1 MGTLAKIFL
10 PSLDWQTKALR
21 GNFGKDFPAILGL
34 LNKSSTWELWQ
45 RFSCHPWTDEQK
57 LYVGT
62 LAKIFLP
69 SLDWRTKAL
78 RGNFGKDFP
87 AILGLTNKSS
97 TWELWQRF
105 SCHPWTDEQKL
116 YMGTLA
122 KIFLPSLDWQT
133 KALRGNFCKD
143 FPAILGLTNAKIFL
157 PSLDWRTKALC
168 KQRFSCHP
176 WTDEWQRFSCHPWTD
191 EQKLY
196 VRTLAKIFL
205 PSLDWWMAKIF
216 LPSLDWR
223 TKALCGNIGKDFPAI
238 LLAKIF
244 LPSLD
249 WRTKA
254 LCGNFGK
261 DFPAILGLTNKSST
275 WELWQRFSCHP
286 WTDEQKLYV
295 GTLAK
300 IFLPSLDWRTKALH
314 GNFGKDFPAILGLS
328 NKKLYVETL
337 AKIFLPS
344 LDCRMA
350 QIFLPSLDC
359 RTKALCGNIGKD
371 FPAILG
377 LTNKSSM
384 WELWQRFSCH
394 PWTDEQKLY
403 VGTLAKIFLPSL
415 DWWTKALCG
424 NFGKD
429 FPAILGLTNKS
440 STWELWQRFSCH
452 PWTDKQ
458 KLYVE
463 TFAKIFLPSLDWR
476 MVNIFLPS
484 LDWRMAKIF
493 LPSLDWRTKALC
505 KNIGKDFPAILRLAN
520 GKDFPAILGLT
531 NKSSTWELWQRF
543 SCHPWTDEQKL
554 YVGTLAKIFLPS
566 LDWRT
571 KALRGNFGK
580 DFPAILG
587 LTNKSS
593 TWELW
598 QRFSCHP
605 WTDKQKLYVETLA
618 KIFLPSLDCRMAKI
632 FLPTLAKIFLNKSSM
647 WEHWQRFSCHP
658 WNNEQKLYV
667 GTLVKIF
674 LPS

>member
-1 MGTLAKIFL
+1 MAKIFLPSLDCRTKALCKNIGKDFPAIIGLMNGKYFPAILGLTNKKLYVETLAKIFL
-10 PSLDWQTKALR
+10 PSLDCRMAKIFLPSLDCRTKALC
-21 GNFGKDFPAILGL
+21 GNIGKDFPAILGL
-34 LNKSSTWELWQ
+34 TNKSSTWEHWK

-69 SLDWRTKAL
+69 SLDY
-78 RGNFGKDFP
+78 
-87 AILGLTNKSS
+87 
-97 TWELWQRF
+97 Q
-105 SCHPWTDEQKL
+105 
-116 YMGTLA
+116 
-122 KIFLPSLDWQT
+122 
-133 KALRGNFCKD
+133 
-143 FPAILGLTNAKIFL
+143 
-157 PSLDWRTKALC
+157 
-168 KQRFSCHP
+168 
-176 WTDEWQRFSCHPWTD
+176 
-191 EQKLY
+191 
-196 VRTLAKIFL
+196 
-205 PSLDWWMAKIF
+205 
-216 LPSLDWR
+216 
-223 TKALCGNIGKDFPAI
+223 TKALCGNI
-238 LLAKIF
+238 AKIF

-261 DFPAILGLTNKSST
+261 DFPAILRLSNCKDFPAILRLSKKSST
-275 WELWQRFSCHP
+275 WELCQTFSCHP
-286 WTDEQKLYV
+286 WTVEQ
-295 GTLAK
+295 
-300 IFLPSLDWRTKALH
+300 
-314 GNFGKDFPAILGLS
+314 
-328 NKKLYVETL
+328 KLYVETL
-337 AKIFLPS
+337 AKILLPS

-415 DWWTKALCG
+415 DW
-424 NFGKD
+424 
-429 FPAILGLTNKS
+429 
-440 STWELWQRFSCH
+440 
-452 PWTDKQ
+452 
-458 KLYVE
+458 
-463 TFAKIFLPSLDWR
+463 
-476 MVNIFLPS
+476 
-484 LDWRMAKIF
+484 
-493 LPSLDWRTKALC
+493 RTKALHG
-505 KNIGKDFPAILRLAN
+505 NF

-605 WTDKQKLYVETLA
+605 WTDEQKLYVGTLA
-618 KIFLPSLDCRMAKI
+618 KIFLPSLDWRTKALRGNFGKDFPAI
-632 FLPTLAKIFLNKSSM
+632 LGLSNGKDFPAILGLSNKSSM
-647 WEHWQRFSCHP
+647 
-658 WNNEQKLYV
+658 
-667 GTLVKIF
+667 
-674 LPS
+674 